1 MKRIVPFFLASVILF
16 LLAACVGGKAGSGGS
31 ELSVYRV
38 IKSEYL
44 NSGELVRAEKLTLD
58 ENADS
63 VQSAANAFVS
73 YPKDDETAC
82 ALPEGVEITSAEQ
95 TGVVAKLTMNEAY
108 RTLRSIEK
116 TLADY
121 CLMLTMCS
129 LPDINYVSIYVGDEV
144 VESRLSPDDIV
155 LENTV
160 VSAEEVG
167 VRVYF
172 PNASGSGLGFEYR
185 TVTLSEDSSA
195 ERLVMDA
202 LLAGPESE
210 NFAPALG
217 DDCVLLAVYT
227 SGDVCTVSFAEGF
240 LSNESLS
247 DTQIKL
253 SLYSIVNSLTSLSEV
268 TGVQFLIEGKP
279 IQSIGG
285 TDTSLPL
292 SAKKSI

>member
-1 MKRIVPFFLASVILF
+1 MKRIMPFFLASVILL
-16 LLAACVGGKAGSGGS
+16 LLAACVGGKDSSGDS

-44 NSGELVRAEKLTLD
+44 NSGELVRAEKLILD
-58 ENADS
+58 ENADL

-82 ALPEGVEITSAEQ
+82 ALPEGVEITAAEQ

-108 RTLRSIEK
+108 RTLHGIEK

-121 CLMLTMCS
+121 CLTLTMCS

-155 LENTV
+155 LENTA
-160 VSAEEVG
+160 VSADEVG
-167 VRVYF
+167 VRIYF
-172 PNASGSGLGFEYR
+172 PNASGTGLGCEYR
-185 TVTLSEDSSA
+185 TVTLSDDSSA

-202 LLAGPESE
+202 LLSGPESE
-210 NFAPALG
+210 NLAPALG
-217 DDCVLLAVYT
+217 ADCVLLSVYT
-227 SGDVCTVSFAEGF
+227 SGDICTVSFAEGF

-253 SLYSIVNSLTSLSEV
+253 SIYSIVNSLTSLSEV